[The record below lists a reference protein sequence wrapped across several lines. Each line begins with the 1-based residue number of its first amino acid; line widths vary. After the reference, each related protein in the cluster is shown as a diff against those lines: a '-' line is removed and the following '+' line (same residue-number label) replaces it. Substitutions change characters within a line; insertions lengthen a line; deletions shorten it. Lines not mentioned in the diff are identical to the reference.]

1 MQPTKKSL
9 VIVCAQFYPVKHI
22 AAFRMNALVKYWD
35 HQNFD
40 ISVYC
45 YGDEEI
51 QIEYEGAKVFVLSGS
66 AWIKLRQQQP
76 GMPTWKHKLYSLNN
90 RIIRYFSKNDYPG
103 WSKNVL
109 RSIKQNQAKIDVLF
123 TSFSPVDAHIVG
135 LELKRHFTS
144 CYWIADMRDEMSMN
158 QMLNEGD
165 RLYYRKIEGEIGL
178 SADLVTAVSKP
189 ILDGFQAI
197 FKSTT
202 CQFLEIRN
210 GFDHDFHP
218 VKVQNEWFTFVYAGT
233 FYGKRK
239 PDVFF
244 KALSELKNNNE
255 LPNHW
260 KIQFIG
266 THRNFSISQEFLPH
280 VEFIPQISNEEV
292 VGYLSVSDCQL
303 LIHPPSAAKGIFT
316 GKIFDY
322 LSVERPIL
330 GIVDPNDVASELIK
344 SCEAGFIA
352 DFNSVQEI
360 STGIR
365 KCIQVWKGEESLS
378 YNHAEIQSLHRKHQV
393 QKLVTF
399 VRGNL

>member
-1 MQPTKKSL
+1 MQPSKKNL
-9 VIVCAQFYPVKHI
+9 VIICAQFFPVKHI

-35 HQNFD
+35 SQNFD

-45 YGDEEI
+45 FGEDRT
-51 QIEYEGAKVFVLSGS
+51 QFEYEGAKVQVLTGS
-66 AWIKLRQQQP
+66 KWFRLRQQIP
-76 GMPTWKHKLYSLNN
+76 GMPKWKHKLYSLNN
-90 RIIRYFSKNDYPG
+90 RIVRYFSKNDYPK

-123 TSFSPVDAHIVG
+123 TSFSPVDAHFVG

-218 VKVQNEWFTFVYAGT
+218 VKVQNELFTFVYAGT

-244 KALSELKNNNE
+244 KALSDLKSTNE

-266 THRNFSISQEFLPH
+266 THRNFSIPQEFLPH

-330 GIVDPNDVASELIK
+330 ALVDPSDVAANLIQI
-344 SCEAGFIA
+344 CAAGFIA
-352 DFNSVQEI
+352 DFNSHLEI
-360 STGIR
+360 TNGIR
-365 KCIQVWKGEESLS
+365 NCINLWSKKEVLE

-393 QKLVTF
+393 QKLLTF
-399 VRGNL
+399 VRAKL